1 MTTRTMERA
10 RTKCGQ
16 YWPELEGKEETTLH
30 RAEIISGL
38 QGPVCSAAC
47 SV

>member
-16 YWPELEGKEETTLH
+16 YWPELEGKEITLH
-30 RAEIISGL
+30 RAEIIRGL